1 MNKQKAKKSIY
12 NLANFLS
19 ISRIISSIP
28 LIICFENMNKIDG
41 PSSSSY
47 YYYSIAIICFIV
59 LSDILDGFFARL
71 SNCVTD
77 FGKIIDPVAD
87 KVCFL
92 VVLIYMIDK
101 NYYPNYFFNPFLVFY
116 IFLSLRDI
124 LLILISLFNL
134 LYKQE
139 VSQAN
144 NLGKL
149 FILSSSIMVISQ
161 IYYIN
166 QIVTVI
172 FYLLSI
178 VTMFLSTYFYI
189 KEYAEIRNK

>member
-1 MNKQKAKKSIY
+1 MNKQKEKKSIY

-19 ISRIISSIP
+19 ISRIFSSIP

-41 PSSSSY
+41 PSSP

-101 NYYPNYFFNPFLVFY
+101 NYYPNFFLNPFLVFY
-116 IFLSLRDI
+116 IILSLRDI
-124 LLILISLFNL
+124 LLVLISLFNL
-134 LYKQE
+134 LYKKE

-149 FILSSSIMVISQ
+149 FILFSSIMVISQ

-178 VTMFLSTYFYI
+178 VTMFLSTYYYI